1 MKNYVF
7 ILGTVF
13 SLSSQACLHMAT
25 QVDPR
30 LLKQTET
37 EVFLYHDGKNAHRV
51 LRTAFEGKVPAE
63 ITWVLPFPSK
73 PVSYTESSSEL
84 FVEAHALFKD
94 LYASGGG
101 TMQKSANSMQRTMPS
116 TIRVH
121 EQKVVGNYEITPLEI
136 LRSDDGKDL
145 NAWLTKH
152 GFNTM
157 PDALQKPY
165 LFKGAYFLAVRIKTG
180 AEPSRM
186 KPLDVA
192 YPSKTLDFPARF
204 THAGREYDLSLYV
217 VSELSGEKMQA
228 RASELVRNSYA
239 ERSSTLDLPAS
250 LGEKRLGLAKNIK
263 PRTITQVIF
272 RGLNS
277 ASKPLAK
284 LTADPS
290 FEAK

>member
-1 MKNYVF
+1 M
-7 ILGTVF
+7 
-13 SLSSQACLHMAT
+13 SSQN
-25 QVDPR
+25 DPR

-37 EVFLYHDGKNAHRV
+37 EIILYHDGKNAHRV
-51 LRTAFEGKVPAE
+51 IHTSFEGKVPSE

-73 PVSYTESSSEL
+73 PVSYTESSPEL
-84 FVEAHALFKD
+84 FVETHALFKD

-101 TMQKSANSMQRTMPS
+101 TMQKGANSMQRAMPS

-136 LRSDDGKDL
+136 LRSDDGRDL
-145 NAWLTKH
+145 NVWLKKH

-165 LFKGAYFLAVRIKTG
+165 LRKGAYFLAVRIKTG
-180 AEPSRM
+180 GEASRM
-186 KPLDVA
+186 KPLDIA
-192 YPSKTLDFPARF
+192 YPAKNLDFPVRF

-217 VSELSGEKMQA
+217 VSELNAEKMQV
-228 RASELVRNSYA
+228 RAGQLVRESYA
-239 ERSSTLDLPAS
+239 ERSSTLELPS
-250 LGEKRLGLAKNIK
+250 TLETQKFGLAKMLK

-277 ASKPLAK
+277 AAKPLSK
-284 LTADPS
+284 LAADPS